1 MQTSVSCLSVSKLE
15 FQNRKDVF
23 DFGTN
28 RRFLML
34 APLFCSKISA
44 VTVDLFFLTG
54 EKVGS
59 NTDIMHIG
67 SSYLYCVD
75 KSAFRIHTDVCFIPK
90 MPDISFFR
98 RMCFRITLFLLI
110 LR

>member
-1 MQTSVSCLSVSKLE
+1 MYRI
-15 FQNRKDVF
+15 FFPAVF
-23 DFGTN
+23 FFLAGFGTI
-28 RRFLML
+28 FY
-34 APLFCSKISA
+34 SKISA
-44 VTVDLFFLTG
+44 VTVGLFFLSG

-90 MPDISFFR
+90 IP
-98 RMCFRITLFLLI
+98 RIYF
-110 LR
+110 